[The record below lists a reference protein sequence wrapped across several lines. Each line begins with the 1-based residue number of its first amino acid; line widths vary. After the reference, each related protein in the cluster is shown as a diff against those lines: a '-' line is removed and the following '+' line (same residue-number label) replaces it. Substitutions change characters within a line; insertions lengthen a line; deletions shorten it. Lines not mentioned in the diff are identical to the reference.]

1 MPGPVVAAAGSAAA
15 KGVRKTARK
24 AKENPGGALLVGAVA
39 LLALSQLRGAIPKLP
54 PLGAVVPDQIEIAA
68 KRFRDMFNIG
78 DLRMPG
84 EDIGVLQTNI
94 GDFVG
99 GVFASQD
106 DYMAE
111 DEGPVPPVLVPR
123 PYPTNPAAEAG
134 ARFGDWLFRG
144 PGFDARDLWD

>member
-15 KGVRKTARK
+15 KGARKTARK
-24 AKENPGGALLVGAVA
+24 ARENPGGALLVGAVA

-54 PLGAVVPDQIEIAA
+54 PLGAVIPDQIEIAA
-68 KRFRDMFNIG
+68 KRFRDMIDPG

-84 EDIGVLQTNI
+84 EDIQVAQVNI
-94 GDFVG
+94 GDFVAG
-99 GVFASQD
+99 IFSQD

-123 PYPTNPAAEAG
+123 PFPTNPAAGAG
-134 ARFGDWLFRG
+134 QRFGDWLFQG
-144 PGFDARDLWD
+144 PGYDVRDLWD

>member
-24 AKENPGGALLVGAVA
+24 AKANPGGALLIGAVA
-39 LLALSQLRGAIPKLP
+39 VLALSQLRGAIPKLP
-54 PLGAVVPDQIEIAA
+54 PLGAVVPDEIEIVV
-68 KRFRDMFNIG
+68 KRFRDKFNIG

-84 EDIGVLQTNI
+84 DDIRVLQGNVE
-94 GDFVG
+94 DFVG
-99 GVFASQD
+99 GVFTQD
-106 DYMAE
+106 EYMAE